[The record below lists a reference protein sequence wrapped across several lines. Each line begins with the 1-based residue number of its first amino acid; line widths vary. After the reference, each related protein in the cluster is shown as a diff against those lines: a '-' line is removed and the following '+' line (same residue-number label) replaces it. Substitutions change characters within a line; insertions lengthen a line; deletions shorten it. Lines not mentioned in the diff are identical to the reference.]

1 MGFFSGIFNKEDRRS
16 SEEKFL
22 SGEERLESVGEDGL
36 GFYPRS
42 DDQFAWQIL
51 SAVQDWEDHAKRI
64 GFSSRSDSLTL
75 YKQELDNYLVDFYPT
90 YKVRNFLTKQGLRDT
105 SRRTLAEYFKAPQSM
120 AIRAEQ
126 LNEGIRRRASELERC
141 MRLPDDEE
149 RDSQIRAFCL
159 RLSPL
164 VEELGQ
170 LISDE
175 HNLAKL
181 PALFRELMRRT
192 GFEAV
197 ATSVDPPNPSTVELE
212 QTRAGNISEAKVQ
225 SPYHRVIDK
234 YFDWVSSR
242 TNIEKKYYELRRELH
257 TKGTIPWLSSEE
269 VAYIQNSGFVRLEC
283 AGDNYRGVVF
293 SDDFVFF
300 THHDKPIR
308 YCEIRSARLDR
319 GLFKYTLE
327 VITDRANKVL
337 NVRKSYPREHLEFL
351 TECINNIG
359 RLNV

>member
-1 MGFFSGIFNKEDRRS
+1 M
-16 SEEKFL
+16 
-22 SGEERLESVGEDGL
+22 
-36 GFYPRS
+36 
-42 DDQFAWQIL
+42 
-51 SAVQDWEDHAKRI
+51 
-64 GFSSRSDSLTL
+64 
-75 YKQELDNYLVDFYPT
+75 
-90 YKVRNFLTKQGLRDT
+90 
-105 SRRTLAEYFKAPQSM
+105 AEYFKAPQSM

-126 LNEGIRRRASELERC
+126 LNEGIRRVASELERC
-141 MRLPDDEE
+141 MGLPEEE
-149 RDSQIRAFCL
+149 RDSQVRAICL
-159 RLSPL
+159 RVSPL
-164 VEELGQ
+164 LEELGQ

-175 HNLAKL
+175 HNLAKML
-181 PALFRELMRRT
+181 ALFEEIMRRT
-192 GFEAV
+192 GFTAC
-197 ATSVDPPNPSTVELE
+197 ATSLDPSNTNTVELE
-212 QTRAGNISEAKVQ
+212 QTRAGHISAPMVQ
-225 SPYHRVIDK
+225 IPYHEIIDK

-242 TNIEKKYYELRRELH
+242 DNIEKKYYELRKELH
-257 TKGTIPWLSSEE
+257 TKGTIPWLNSEE

-308 YCEIRSARLDR
+308 YGEIRSARLDR

-337 NVRKSYPREHLEFL
+337 KVRKSYPGERLELL